1 MGKGWILGAILMLA
15 WVVVSMYYIMTGAPL
30 SLPPEVQAYLPHFVV
45 VLGAGLLFWFP
56 VVRPYPARPP
66 WSRWLL
72 VPYLLLADVQNT
84 VLSALLTFSDRVLYP
99 YYAERA
105 PLWGIT
111 ALFLAGFLWLLL
123 RSPAVSK
130 TARGFQV
137 HLFERG
143 WVWVRRKGTEVYRF
157 DEVQTLFAAI
167 VVVNNSGVTTTVYDY
182 RITCNDG
189 RQTRMRQIHTDMAR
203 FGPALAAQVAQA
215 QLPKALSYFDKGNP
229 VAFGDLTVTE
239 DGLAT
244 KKGKVVPWPQV
255 GGIQVA
261 QGFVSVV
268 DRAGKRVSPQV
279 SFGQM
284 PNAHTFLLMT
294 ETILA
299 KLRGAEA

>member
-1 MGKGWILGAILMLA
+1 MTVDIESTAAVPAEVTAAAAGRDLGAHRE
-15 WVVVSMYYIMTGAPL
+15 T
-30 SLPPEVQAYLPHFVV
+30 
-45 VLGAGLLFWFP
+45 
-56 VVRPYPARPP
+56 YPAK
-66 WSRWLL
+66 WNKQASVGLGIFVAL
-72 VPYLLLADVQNT
+72 FGVIAVFAT
-84 VLSALLTFSDRVLYP
+84 VGASSSATEEGQSAAAV
-99 YYAERA
+99 ASA
-105 PLWGIT
+105 VLWGIT
-111 ALFLAGFLWLLL
+111 ALFLAGFLWILL

-244 KKGKVVPWPQV
+244 KKGKVVPWSQV
-255 GGIQVA
+255 GGVQVV

-299 KLRGAEA
+299 KLRGTEQ